1 MRAANDKPEMLTVQS
16 LLSTDEYLI
25 PMYQR
30 NYAWEEP
37 HLSQLIQDVWDYHA
51 LSKNY
56 RHVGSL

>member
-51 LSKNY
+51 LGKN
-56 RHVGSL
+56 